1 MKLSLRS
8 FLALTLGT
16 VALAF
21 ASGCSGNDG
30 AISLDA
36 SKGALTDKP
45 NDFLFT
51 ITVDDARSD
60 GYALDKLTV
69 KATISGKDA
78 AVLVCPVNDVNANK
92 KLDKGDTLACSEGA
106 TNTFDAAAVG
116 KDATVEL
123 FANIDGK
130 DERVGDATWTPK

>member
-1 MKLSLRS
+1 MKLSLRPS
-8 FLALTLGT
+8 FALGLLA
-16 VALAF
+16 VAFVA
-21 ASGCSGNDG
+21 GCSGNDG
-30 AISLDA
+30 AISLDT
-36 SKGALTDKP
+36 STGALTDKP
-45 NDFLFT
+45 NDYLFT
-51 ITVDDARSD
+51 IKVDDARSD

-78 AVLVCPVNDVNANK
+78 VTLVCPAKDANANQ

-106 TNTFDAAAVG
+106 TNVFDASIVG

-123 FANIDGK
+123 YATIDGK